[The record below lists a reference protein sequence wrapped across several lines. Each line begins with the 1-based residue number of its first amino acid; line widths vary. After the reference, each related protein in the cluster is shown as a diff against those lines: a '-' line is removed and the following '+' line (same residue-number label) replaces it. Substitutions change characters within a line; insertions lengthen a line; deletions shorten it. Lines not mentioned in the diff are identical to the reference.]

1 MDGQQL
7 YPPNDINPKLKDKAW
22 AIKYAKAAWWDWNYT
37 IPRTCF
43 YNAAD
48 KYEELRLYAIGKQP
62 INKYKKLFSVD
73 EQTNSTWLVVDWTVK
88 AFVPKLRDIAIS
100 KLVQQE
106 YNVIATP
113 IDPTAKGELDHYYAE
128 TKTKIAMRKIL
139 EQQDPELAQHPML
152 QPQAGEPLDFE
163 ELEMR
168 IEFGEQFNRSKDAE
182 QAIQLGFY
190 ENDIKLIRRK
200 WFEDFFDCGPA
211 GYKAWLGADGRP
223 KCRHINPEA
232 IITNY
237 CRFADFRD
245 LIHAGEIIDVSLID
259 LATLK
264 DDGGNPVFTSEQI
277 EEMKISVAGRWNN
290 PALVGRT
297 TNYFK
302 GYDKFKVKV
311 FDLQFYSYNELNFES
326 NVNRRGNTMFNEV
339 DWERRNY
346 KKDKYLRKKVK
357 VIYEVKWIVGTDHA
371 YDFKLKQDMRR
382 SVNPKKMA
390 DTKLDYKFFAP
401 NFYEMRTLSMMERLM
416 PYADDFYTTGIRIQ
430 NFINRLVPNGW
441 WVDLDALENVALN
454 KGGENMKPID
464 LLQMFYETGV
474 LVGRSKDIMNDNVNY
489 KPIIP
494 IDNNSYDQLRVMYEH
509 LTMIGQQALSIVG
522 LNELT
527 DASTPNPKMLNGV
540 AAMAAEGT
548 NNALFPLQ
556 FGERFLLENLAND
569 MLMLMQQA
577 VKKGGVEG
585 FSKALNANSLQ
596 FIKVSDDLPLRD
608 YGIMLDEMP
617 TDDQKQ
623 MLLMQLQQDQA
634 AGLLDTAD
642 ALYIM
647 NVYNVKQAQQMLAYK
662 VRKNKEAMQ
671 KEKMAINQQTIQGQQ
686 QSAMMA
692 EQAKQQSLQ
701 VEWELRTQFMER
713 QEQIRLMGLQA
724 ELQMKAAMNSEN
736 NQTKIA
742 TTAMQN
748 ESKERQAESKET
760 VAE

>member
-724 ELQMKAAMNSEN
+724 ELQMKAAMNTEN